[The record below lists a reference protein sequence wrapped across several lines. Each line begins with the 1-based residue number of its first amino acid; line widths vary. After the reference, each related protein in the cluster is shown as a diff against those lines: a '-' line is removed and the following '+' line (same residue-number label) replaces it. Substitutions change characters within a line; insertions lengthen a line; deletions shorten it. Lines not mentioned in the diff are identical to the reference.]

1 MLDMKKSVYILGMFF
16 LMLFATSCLDKAG
29 TTSTLISDE
38 AKITRFYLYSDS
50 IEDID
55 EYVFTIDND
64 SMLIYNYDSI
74 DYGTRIDSLSF
85 VINPKFSSV
94 YINDTLDY
102 YNLTEVYLNFTNG
115 VKFTVVASDKKT
127 SADYYVKVNVHQVD
141 PDTFIW
147 KGVKSEVFAGDA
159 LSAKAVYFGEKLVY
173 MAVVDNR
180 LLAYESETGSDWA
193 VIVPAGIDADL
204 MKLDLN
210 YLVATDEYMFVYGDG
225 KLYRSADAGVWTEVA
240 TSGAEVENLLFA
252 MENKVYAV
260 AENGHMVRF
269 DGVEWVD
276 LGELPSKF
284 PVEGGA
290 VLVAAAPSGKERVF
304 VVGGI
309 DAEGNYLSS
318 VWSSEN
324 GEYWSDMTGGKEQF
338 TPRAYAAVAQYGDGL
353 MLFGGHGKPE
363 GSVTDVKV
371 VDDAQIFSKDF
382 GLTWSE
388 PKDKSTIGDL
398 YVPRYEH
405 SAVVTPVGYIYLIGG
420 RTSAEGTINDVWMG
434 VNYAS
439 LPGFRR

>member
-1 MLDMKKSVYILGMFF
+1 MKRSVYFF
-16 LMLFATSCLDKAG
+16 GFLFLLFSATSCLDKG
-29 TTSTLISDE
+29 ETSSTIISDE
-38 AKITRFYLYSDS
+38 AVITKFYLYSDS
-50 IEDID
+50 IKDID

-173 MAVVDNR
+173 MAVVDNK
-180 LLAYESETGSDWA
+180 LLLYESVNGSDWS
-193 VIVPAGIDADL
+193 VVEPIGVVVE
-204 MKLDLN
+204 KLDVNNLLATEN
-210 YLVATDEYMFVYGDG
+210 YLYLFVDG
-225 KLYRSADAGVWTEVA
+225 KLYQSVDAEVWTLIEC
-240 TSGAEVENLLFA
+240 SGKEIEYLLFA
-252 MENKVYAV
+252 MSNKIYAV
-260 AENGHMVRF
+260 ATDRSMVRL
-269 DGVEWVD
+269 DGAEWVD

-324 GEYWSDMTGGKEQF
+324 GEYWSDMTGGKQLF
-338 TPRAYAAVAQYGDGL
+338 TPRAYAAVAQYGGGL
-353 MLFGGHGKPE
+353 MLFGGVCQLE
-363 GSVTDVKV
+363 DAVVKV
-371 VDDAQIFSKDF
+371 VEDAQIFSKDF

-405 SAVVTPVGYIYLIGG
+405 SAVVTPAGYIYLIGG

>member
-1 MLDMKKSVYILGMFF
+1 MKRSVYFF
-16 LMLFATSCLDKAG
+16 GFLFLLFSATSCLDKG
-29 TTSTLISDE
+29 ETSSTIISDE
-38 AKITRFYLYSDS
+38 AVITKFYLYSDS
-50 IEDID
+50 IKDID

-115 VKFTVVASDKKT
+115 VKFTVVAADKKT

-173 MAVVDNR
+173 MAVVDNK
-180 LLAYESETGSDWA
+180 LLLYESVNGSDWS
-193 VIVPAGIDADL
+193 VVEPIGVVVE
-204 MKLDLN
+204 KLDVNNLLATEN
-210 YLVATDEYMFVYGDG
+210 YLYLFVDG
-225 KLYRSADAGVWTEVA
+225 KLYQSVDAEVWTLIEC
-240 TSGAEVENLLFA
+240 SGKEIEYLLFA
-252 MENKVYAV
+252 MSNKIYAV
-260 AENGHMVRF
+260 ATDRSMVRL
-269 DGVEWVD
+269 DGAEWVD
-276 LGELPSKF
+276 LGTLPLNF
-284 PVEGGA
+284 PVKGGA

-324 GEYWSDMTGGKEQF
+324 GEYWSDMTGGKQLF
-338 TPRAYAAVAQYGDGL
+338 TPRAYAAVAQYGGGL

-371 VDDAQIFSKDF
+371 VEDAQIFSKDF

-388 PKDKSTIGDL
+388 SKDKSTIGDL

-405 SAVVTPVGYIYLIGG
+405 SAVVTPAGYIYLIGG